1 MADNSDGINFSQD
14 TPIISSGGTHSVMQ
28 TKICEED
35 DEKEEQNEKQ
45 EPSKQDDFKMPE
57 VVVNI

>member
-1 MADNSDGINFSQD
+1 
-14 TPIISSGGTHSVMQ
+14 MQ